1 MSEDF
6 ICKIFDITPLL
17 VKEIQFDQFEDV
29 ILLFKSFLKSDPVS
43 TSECL
48 SYFSEIISVTGISI
62 STFVDLV
69 IGIMECKECSFREI
83 LESLKTSLNL
93 HNLGGFIKTIDYL
106 ALLHQENCH
115 ISNEFIQDIEQ
126 VINKNEKSYYD
137 LIKQFSKDLV
147 IIDPLLVHG
156 FVRGT
161 LFFDIARIAKHHK
174 PKIMILENVKNIC
187 KIDNGKTFK
196 KILDVLEKDLNYSV
210 FHKIL
215 IGNQFGVPQKRERVF
230 ILCFHK
236 DLSVS
241 DYEFTIPDL
250 KPLKLEDI
258 LEKDIKDKHL
268 FIERDDISLRDIEPE
283 VDMFGNF
290 PNKPIRIGSM
300 NKGGQGER
308 IYHPYGNAITLS
320 AYGGGPGKKTGAY
333 LIDGKVRKLSPRE
346 CARLMGFPEDFKI
359 CENLNQSYT
368 QFGNAVIVNIVQYI
382 LKDLIDKK
390 IL

>member
-1 MSEDF
+1 MIDLKLSYKEKLSKYKYIDLFAGIGGFRIALDSFGAKCVFTSEWDKF
-6 ICKIFDITPLL
+6 CQKVYHNNFNDIPDGDITKVDETEMPNHDIICGGFPCQAFSISG
-17 VKEIQFDQFEDV
+17 KRKGFED
-29 ILLFKSFLKSDPVS
+29 
-43 TSECL
+43 T
-48 SYFSEIISVTGISI
+48 
-62 STFVDLV
+62 
-69 IGIMECKECSFREI
+69 
-83 LESLKTSLNL
+83 
-93 HNLGGFIKTIDYL
+93 
-106 ALLHQENCH
+106 
-115 ISNEFIQDIEQ
+115 
-126 VINKNEKSYYD
+126 
-137 LIKQFSKDLV
+137 
-147 IIDPLLVHG
+147 
-156 FVRGT
+156 RGT

-174 PKIMILENVKNIC
+174 PKVMILENVKNIC

-196 KILDVLEKDLNYSV
+196 KILDVLEKELNYLV

-250 KPLKLEDI
+250 EPLKLEDI
-258 LEKDIKDKHL
+258 LEKDIKDEHL
-268 FIERDDISLRDIEPE
+268 FIKRDDISLRDIEPE